1 MLCPAHPWSKLKVFC
16 NNKCFHG
23 SDWFVQFLLKGK
35 PKQTNQKPWHTVW
48 WLNKILK
55 LNVKSLELKDCCVQL
70 SLVCFARQQDP
81 AAVLAITLFY
91 TDQAIHP
98 HPRSQQ
104 DIYNSNQQ
112 RQGAPRQ
119 RGEAKAAK
127 VATTIVPLLTLA
139 TSSPCVAPAP
149 AV

>member
-1 MLCPAHPWSKLKVFC
+1 M
-16 NNKCFHG
+16 
-23 SDWFVQFLLKGK
+23 
-35 PKQTNQKPWHTVW
+35 
-48 WLNKILK
+48 
-55 LNVKSLELKDCCVQL
+55 
-70 SLVCFARQQDP
+70 CFARQQDP

-104 DIYNSNQQ
+104 HIYNSNQQ

-127 VATTIVPLLTLA
+127 VATTIVPLLTLPTIA
-139 TSSPCVAPAP
+139 APVLRQLLLSSAAAAVPVSAASCCCCCCCPLGGYSWTTFQASVYPLHCDRVARVYNQEYGLSVTQDSIP
-149 AV
+149 